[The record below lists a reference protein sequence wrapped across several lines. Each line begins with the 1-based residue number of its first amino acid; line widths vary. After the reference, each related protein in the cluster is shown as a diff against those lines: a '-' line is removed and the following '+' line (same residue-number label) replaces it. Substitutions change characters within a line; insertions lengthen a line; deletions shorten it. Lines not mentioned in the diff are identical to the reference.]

1 MIFDTDHHDHLHYAF
16 DAFEAFLFILPILPN
31 SIYIRFII
39 IFGYFV
45 GHMCKVQHVYLKYKN
60 MILYDKYKNPDT

>member
-16 DAFEAFLFILPILPN
+16 DTFEACLFILPILPN
-31 SIYIRFII
+31 SIYIRFVI

-45 GHMCKVQHVYLKYKN
+45 AHMCKVQQV
-60 MILYDKYKNPDT
+60 